1 MPVTISTNPASGVA
15 ARALDTANKNLTDSL
30 KRLST
35 GNRIANNYDDA
46 AGVAVAQKLSFA
58 DKQYDVLKS
67 NLQNAVSFA
76 DTQQG
81 VLGTAMAAVTR
92 LGELAALAMD
102 TTKSTT
108 DRALYQTETTA
119 LTVVMT
125 QLAAQQFNGNNLFG
139 TSQTLNTNLN
149 ATPGTLAIGA
159 EDFAGAFTAGDYADI
174 TAAGMAAI
182 VTADIQAVAT
192 LQAGV
197 GSIQSALGY
206 YADNAAVTQ
215 NNIQAARGRIV
226 DTDIATE
233 SGEFAR
239 SQILAQ
245 AASAMLAQANQIGA
259 QSALQLLL

>member
-1 MPVTISTNPASGVA
+1 MPVTISTNTAAYTA
-15 ARALDTANKNLTDSL
+15 ARALDNATSALTDSL

-46 AGVAVAQKLSFA
+46 AGSAVAAKLSFQG
-58 DKQYDVLKS
+58 KQYDVLKS

-81 VLGTAMAAVTR
+81 VLGTAMEAMTR
-92 LGELAALAMD
+92 LGELQAMAAD
-102 TTKSTT
+102 TTKSAT

-119 LTVVMT
+119 LTVVLT
-125 QLAAQQFNGNNLFG
+125 QLAAQTFNGNNLFA

-159 EDFAGAFTAGDYADI
+159 EDLTAGITGTYTDI
-174 TAAGMAAI
+174 TATTAAM
-182 VTADIQAVAT
+182 VTTDIQAIAT

-206 YADNAAVTQ
+206 YHDNAAVTQ
-215 NNIQAARGRIV
+215 NNVAAARGRIV
-226 DTDIATE
+226 DTDISTE
-233 SGEFAR
+233 SGEYAR

-259 QSALQLLL
+259 QTAMQLLM

>member
-1 MPVTISTNPASGVA
+1 MPVTISTNPASAVA
-15 ARALDTANKNLTDSL
+15 ARALDSANKNLTDSL

-46 AGVAVAQKLSFA
+46 AGSAVELKLKFQG
-58 DKQYDVLKS
+58 KQYDVLKS
-67 NLQNAVSFA
+67 NLMNAVSFA

-92 LGELAALAMD
+92 LGELQALASD

-108 DRALYQTETTA
+108 DKALYQTETTA

-125 QLAAQQFNGNNLFG
+125 QLAAQQFNGNALFG
-139 TSQTLNTNLN
+139 ASQTLNTNLN

-159 EDFAGAFTAGDYADI
+159 EDFAAAFTAGDYSDI
-174 TAAGMAAI
+174 SAVTTAT
-182 VTADIQAVAT
+182 VEADIQAIAT

-206 YADNAAVTQ
+206 YYDNAAVTQ
-215 NNIQAARGRIV
+215 SNISAARGRII
-226 DTDIATE
+226 DTDISTE

-259 QSALQLLL
+259 QSAMQLLM